1 MFFSKSRNSKPNYH
15 NNDVHGIFSAQ
26 VFEEED
32 FEVRDYEYNLVP
44 DISNPKACYML
55 KEVEDEL
62 IKKIKNNVDGL
73 SDDARALDETQ
84 AIINR
89 LRFLRLLLQALV
101 AIWPDKKLSP
111 TEAEMGEIT
120 RLLNG
125 ASDLV
130 PAIKKTIALGTQPE
144 SGGKSF

>member
-1 MFFSKSRNSKPNYH
+1 MKPIFFS
-15 NNDVHGIFSAQ
+15 SAQ

-44 DISNPKACYML
+44 DISNAKACYML

-73 SDDARALDETQ
+73 SDNAHALDETQ

-89 LRFLRLLLQALV
+89 LRFLRLLLQALI

-111 TEAEMGEIT
+111 TEGEMGEIQ
-120 RLLNG
+120 RLLSG
-125 ASDLV
+125 AFDLV

-144 SGGKSF
+144 VGGKYYLLFRCIKILF